1 MGSEMCIRDRDCTT
15 RNQRKAQR
23 LQRTYDNL
31 EKRIEQLQEQE
42 DLAAVRPD
50 LDGNEIMQILNL
62 KPGPDVGKAW
72 AYLKELRLDRGP
84 MDHDDAVAALQEW
97 WAAQND

>member
-1 MGSEMCIRDRDCTT
+1 M
-15 RNQRKAQR
+15 
-23 LQRTYDNL
+23 

-50 LDGNEIMQILNL
+50 LDGNEIMQILDL

-84 MDHDDAVAALQEW
+84 MEREDAIAALKQW
-97 WAAQND
+97 WGEQKGGSQ